1 MKQRLYIFGGLFIIV
16 LILIGLNAAAFSRKN
31 KLPDNEFYPNR
42 STYNSDSTGT
52 RAIYELLAET
62 GRKVIRW
69 QEKPSTLLANTK
81 NRPSVFVIIGK
92 TRREI
97 TDTDAESIMRWVSE
111 GGRLVIIDREP
122 MSELVKTTSGWEVG
136 FELSKN
142 VEVAISTDPKELTE
156 KSDSLKPIQPTTYTR
171 GVNSIKPSVL
181 ASQINLKFLDASSKN
196 ENPVVGDKF
205 KIGDSEKEE
214 ELSSVP
220 KSFEIPTPTVTP
232 TVQPSNA
239 RPKGDFSISTPEIKP
254 TPKPSDESDTQPP
267 IISST
272 SETTNESAGEPFLNA
287 PVVHFAND
295 KKTILADF
303 PFGAGEVVFL
313 SDPFIIANNGL
324 KLADNSQ
331 LAINILTSSNGI
343 TAFDEYH
350 QGFGKSDDRLS
361 AYFEGTPVIAILA
374 QIALFFGLFFWS
386 GGRRFARALPNGE
399 LNRLSKLEYVTAM
412 AEIQENIKAYDLAID
427 NIYSEF
433 KRNLIRFTGSDNT
446 TSNENLAFLVAEK
459 SDVNLAELI
468 NFMNEC
474 EAIHHGEKTN
484 KTEVLRLTIKLREFE
499 ETIGI
504 KRVKRRKL

>member
-1 MKQRLYIFGGLFIIV
+1 MKQRLFIFGGLIVIV
-16 LILIGLNAAAFSRKN
+16 LILIGLNAAGFSRKN
-31 KLPDNEFYPNR
+31 KLPDSEFYPNR

-62 GRKVIRW
+62 GRKVTRW

-81 NRPSVFVIIGK
+81 NRPAVFVIIGK

-97 TDTDAESIMRWVSE
+97 TDADAESIMRWVSE

-122 MSELVKTTSGWEVG
+122 MSELAKTTSSWEVG

-142 VEVAISTDPKELTE
+142 VEVDVSTDPIELTD

-205 KIGDSEKEE
+205 KVGDSKKEDA
-214 ELSSVP
+214 LPSIP
-220 KSFEIPTPTVTP
+220 QSFDKPTPP
-232 TVQPSNA
+232 APSTKA
-239 RPKGDFSISTPEIKP
+239 RPESDFSIS
-254 TPKPSDESDTQPP
+254 SDEKSPP
-267 IISST
+267 PESLEESATPAEPAESS
-272 SETTNESAGEPFLNA
+272 NESAGDPFLNA
-287 PVVHFAND
+287 PVVHFANE
-295 KKTILADF
+295 KTTILADF

-313 SDPFIIANNGL
+313 SDPFIVANNGL

-331 LAINILTSSNGI
+331 LAINILTSANGI

-399 LNRLSKLEYVTAM
+399 LNRLTKLEYVTAM

-446 TSNENLAFLVAEK
+446 TSNENLTFLVAEK
-459 SDVNLAELI
+459 SDINPTELLNL
-468 NFMNEC
+468 MNDC

-484 KTEVLRLTIKLREFE
+484 KTEVLKLTKKLREFE